1 MKRDY
6 KARSG
11 ELADA
16 VRLVSTQARQI
27 LHMKR
32 ALALKPWADH
42 RDSEIRTLNQQLA
55 DQATALATKT
65 TENNKLEADN
75 AKLKDE
81 NGAYLLYTKEI
92 ELELL
97 KMKADIIMPPLPLIP
112 RPVPDVGPQGIAAL
126 LETHDSLFWYRL
138 AKQHEDETKRVKVQ
152 LDNTMRNH
160 IAQTQKI
167 EAQMKDDV
175 NSLVEKHKTQI
186 DAKSKTISGL
196 CAQLH
201 AT

>member
-32 ALALKPWADH
+32 ALEQRPWADH
-42 RDSEIRTLNQQLA
+42 RDSEIRTLKQQLA

-65 TENNKLEADN
+65 ADENQLKADN
-75 AKLKDE
+75 AKLEDE
-81 NGAYLLYTKEI
+81 NAAYLLHTGEI

-97 KMKADIIMPPLPLIP
+97 KMRADIIMPPLPLIP
-112 RPVPDVGPQGIAAL
+112 RPVPDVGPAGIAAL

-138 AKQHEDETKRVKVQ
+138 AQQHENETKRVKVQ
-152 LDNTMRNH
+152 LDNTLRNH
-160 IAQTQKI
+160 ITQIKKI
-167 EAQMKDDV
+167 EAQTQEDMNLLK
-175 NSLVEKHKTQI
+175 EQHKKQI